1 MQGSMQAWV
10 RSRCGWRQPPG
21 SPPGFGAAENLEIG
35 SSTLPTFREP
45 KVSTRTN
52 IKVPPG
58 MVLPLLETR
67 QVGPDLWYR
76 VDLDN
81 GPAWV
86 VGKSGGTTYAFAT
99 SEPLRA
105 VATAE
110 TTPNGW
116 PAYKSHAKGIIVP
129 TSVPGVKPTLWAAK
143 GATPALAAMVR
154 WWDQNVG
161 PVKLLGGYNFRYI
174 KDASGRPTTS
184 LSNHASGT
192 AIDINGCWRQADGSL
207 PSGCAHPYLE
217 YTVPERLKPAIRA
230 KAKELGLR
238 WGGDYRPGKVDEMHF
253 EVAMDPAAFA
263 QFWADKGAPQ
273 MAPVTVLE
281 QATDSARSLLP
292 GGEPLTRQ
300 AREWTAGAGAVL
312 PVVGVVGVGL
322 LAWWALVPR
331 ARY

>member
-52 IKVPPG
+52 IKVLPG

-67 QVGPDLWYR
+67 QVGADLWYR
-76 VDLDN
+76 VDLPN

-86 VGKSGGTTYAFAT
+86 VGKSSGTTYAFAT
-99 SEPLRA
+99 SAPLRT
-105 VATAE
+105 VATHE

-129 TSVPGVKPTLWAAK
+129 TSVLGVKPTLWAAK

-161 PVKLLGGYNFRYI
+161 PVKLLGSHNYRPI
-174 KDASGRPTTS
+174 KGTSS
-184 LSNHASGT
+184 LSNHSSGT
-192 AIDINGCWRQADGSL
+192 AVDINGCWRGVDGSL
-207 PSGCAHPYLE
+207 PGGCAHPYKE
-217 YTVPERLKPAIRA
+217 ATVPERLKPAIRA

-238 WGGDYRPGKVDEMHF
+238 WGGDYKSAPLDEMHF
-253 EVAMDPAAFA
+253 EVAMDPASFA
-263 QFWADKGAPQ
+263 AFWANKGAPE
-273 MAPVTVLE
+273 MAPVTSFE
-281 QATDSARSLLP
+281 RATDSARSLLP
-292 GGEPLTRQ
+292 GGEPPTRQ